1 LANLGFSE
9 NKTMSNKNKNKTKQ
23 KIRNPYHNVM
33 RELFKPKTIANK
45 QKEANKKAC
54 RGKVVDY

>member
-1 LANLGFSE
+1 
-9 NKTMSNKNKNKTKQ
+9 MSNKNKNKTTKPR
-23 KIRNPYHNVM
+23 RNPYHNVM

>member
-1 LANLGFSE
+1 MNN
-9 NKTMSNKNKNKTKQ
+9 NKRKQ

-33 RELFKPKTIANK
+33 RDLFKPKTIINK
-45 QKEANKKAC
+45 QKEADKKAC